1 MLTIE
6 NIEKL
11 NDKYLGKNW
20 QVAEARACR
29 PMKWL
34 PTEHYS
40 ISLGRS
46 NSGAAI
52 LIWRNI
58 NPLTKQY
65 HVHLC
70 YNSFDNVIYEGS
82 FTKKVIM
89 DKENFLAS
97 MMGYI
102 NAEYEMRKK

>member
-29 PMKWL
+29 PRKWL

-40 ISLGRS
+40 ISLGRG
-46 NSGAAI
+46 NSGATI